1 MNLKRII
8 KEELDGLEWIK
19 DVKPTLNDAFEQGT
33 LKKGD
38 VLTLSGELAD
48 CDAITTKEVNDFK
61 IKITKLKKKINNSYF
76 IPLQKKYWEH
86 LEYNGKGD
94 TRFYTSDGKMKIE
107 DHHNELMESNDLQWI
122 RDIKPIPELK
132 VGTCFIDV
140 MDSTQ
145 TEWIIIDFKMTP
157 GGTPIVVIK
166 NKKNNTDIRYKHEGY
181 FEEDLLSHRY
191 KPCSNKLM
199 ESNDFQWIRD
209 IKPIPNEIL
218 NIDKYPPG
226 DYKIWL
232 GDIPKEQQLLIIDY
246 IIDVIE
252 SRDDLSTSSSLYSI
266 RDTVRNGEAY
276 FNSLYFDIYPPGKM
290 NKSKTIVVAMMAR
303 YPQEGLDKYHA
314 LEYCRKYFDR
324 HGDTELST
332 AKIKE

>member
-1 MNLKRII
+1 MNIKRII
-8 KEELDGLEWIK
+8 REELDSGLQWIKDVKSNKDIAEELFSQTVITKDKGIVKLPFSWSRHQPKKPYFDLSIRKKYGEDKDSDDIWERYKVLVNNRLKEITGKGIKESNDLQWIK

-86 LEYNGKGD
+86 LEYEGKGD
-94 TRFYTSDGKMKIE
+94 TRFYGSDGKMTIE
-107 DHHNELMESNDLQWI
+107 DHHNNLNESNDLQWI

-199 ESNDFQWIRD
+199 ESKLF
-209 IKPIPNEIL
+209 K
-218 NIDKYPPG
+218 
-226 DYKIWL
+226 
-232 GDIPKEQQLLIIDY
+232 
-246 IIDVIE
+246 
-252 SRDDLSTSSSLYSI
+252 
-266 RDTVRNGEAY
+266 
-276 FNSLYFDIYPPGKM
+276 
-290 NKSKTIVVAMMAR
+290 
-303 YPQEGLDKYHA
+303 
-314 LEYCRKYFDR
+314 
-324 HGDTELST
+324 
-332 AKIKE
+332 